1 MTIREK
7 GYHRWEGEFQESR
20 FHWFPIFLS
29 GIKNVIRKKFAKSTL
44 ALAIAPLFVF
54 LLGIYIST
62 KPELKMLSEV
72 VRMLKNEP
80 LFFAEFASNGF
91 IIFMLMILGIFF
103 GAELISGDIKFNSF
117 PLYFSRP
124 LDRKDY
130 IMGKFAIIMFY
141 FLMVTLV
148 PNLILLLFKI
158 ILTGKLEVALQT
170 ILALIIV
177 PIITSFLV
185 ASITLM
191 VSSLSSNSRYVKI
204 IIFVVFFFSDMLAN
218 ILHEIFRNSYF
229 HAISLTN
236 NIRHMSSFIFGTK
249 SRYHFPGLLSMVI
262 ILAVTCGAFLVLYKR
277 IGRAEAQIETGN

>member
-7 GYHRWEGEFQESR
+7 GYHRWEGEMQESPFR
-20 FHWFPIFLS
+20 WLPIFFT
-29 GIKNVIRKKFAKSTL
+29 GIKNVWRKRFAKSTL
-44 ALAIAPLFVF
+44 AVTVFPLLVF
-54 LLGIYIST
+54 LVGIYVST
-62 KPELKMLSEV
+62 KPEL
-72 VRMLKNEP
+72 RMLRELVSMLRDEP
-80 LFFAEFASNGF
+80 KFFAEFASNGY

-130 IMGKFAIIMFY
+130 IMGKFSIIMFY

-170 ILALIIV
+170 TLALIIV
-177 PIITSFLV
+177 PVIISFLV
-185 ASITLM
+185 ASVTLM
-191 VSSLSSNSRYVKI
+191 VSSFSSNGRYVKI
-204 IIFVVFFFSDMLAN
+204 IIFVIFFFSDMLAN

-236 NIRHMSSFIFGTK
+236 NLRHMGSYLFGSS
-249 SRYHFPGLLSMVI
+249 SRYHYPGWLSLVI
-262 ILAVTCGAFLVLYKR
+262 IFAVSIGAFLILNRR
-277 IGRAEAQIETGN
+277 IRRAEAQIETGN